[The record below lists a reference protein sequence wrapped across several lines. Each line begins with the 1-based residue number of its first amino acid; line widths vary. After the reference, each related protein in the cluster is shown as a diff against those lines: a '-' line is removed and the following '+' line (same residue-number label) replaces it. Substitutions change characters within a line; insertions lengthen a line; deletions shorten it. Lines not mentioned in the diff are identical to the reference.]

1 MYQAHAT
8 IARGWALVE
17 QGPQEEAIEQMR
29 QGLTAHQATGTELMR
44 PHLLAL
50 LVEALGKTRQSGEGL
65 RVLEEA
71 LEVAH
76 RSGEG
81 FYRAELFRI
90 KGELLLMQAAGRG
103 VSRAA
108 TSGNA
113 VVESEPPAAAQAE
126 GCFSQSIKIAQQ
138 QKAKSLEL
146 RTVMS
151 LARLYQTQGKK
162 EEARRLLTQIYR
174 KFTEGFDTMDLLEA
188 KALLDELS

>member
-1 MYQAHAT
+1 
-8 IARGWALVE
+8 
-17 QGPQEEAIEQMR
+17 
-29 QGLTAHQATGTELMR
+29 MR

-50 LVEALGKTRQSGEGL
+50 LVEALGKTRQTEEGL

-90 KGELLLMQAAGRG
+90 KGELLLMKATRS

-108 TSGNA
+108 ASGNA
-113 VVESEPPAAAQAE
+113 VVESGPPAAVQAE
-126 GCFSQSIKIAQQ
+126 GCFTLSIKIAQQ

-151 LARLYQTQGKK
+151 LARLYQNQGKQ

-174 KFTEGFDTMDLLEA
+174 KFTEGLDTMDLLEA